1 MVFNLTV
8 IAWYLLGLE
17 LSLEADTE
25 AQGIGGRLLPLHVAG
40 KVWVPARSANGVG
53 GLLQPCVSVLP
64 MRQQWWWSWREGS
77 DGDKSQ
83 CGRSVLPA
91 LPKSKEEKPNLS
103 CVSVITNTEK
113 RVSSCRRLSSTL
125 VSSLDQY
132 SLFHQR
138 AQGSDFALCTT
149 LCSKLWK
156 PVLNGHSAGTLTMD
170 MEKIW
175 WVVFSAIY

>member
-1 MVFNLTV
+1 
-8 IAWYLLGLE
+8 
-17 LSLEADTE
+17 
-25 AQGIGGRLLPLHVAG
+25 
-40 KVWVPARSANGVG
+40 
-53 GLLQPCVSVLP
+53 

-156 PVLNGHSAGTLTMD
+156 PVLKRSLCWDTDNGYGEDLMSGVFCNILITQILLYRMQQMKPPYQSAKNNININSDCLQTQSWRMRLKKWRGRRMSLL
-170 MEKIW
+170 E
-175 WVVFSAIY
+175 